1 MGTKKIK
8 GGYTMNKNQIRE
20 TFEMLARSQGLY
32 GRILRDITDEQLDY
46 LAQQNF
52 KDVVDLILFIE
63 S

>member
-1 MGTKKIK
+1 
-8 GGYTMNKNQIRE
+8 MNKNQIRE
-20 TFEMLARSQGLY
+20 AFELLARSQGLY